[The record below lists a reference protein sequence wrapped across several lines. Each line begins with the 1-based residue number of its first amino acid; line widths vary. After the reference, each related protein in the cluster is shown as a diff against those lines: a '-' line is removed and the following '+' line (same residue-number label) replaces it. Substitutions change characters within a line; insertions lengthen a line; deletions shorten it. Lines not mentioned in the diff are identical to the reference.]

1 MHHASQILDEIQA
14 KHKEVI
20 EMMKGMGGDK
30 DGNNNIQTS
39 EIFGED
45 SEKNKSKVG
54 TMLHCYN
61 SSLQLLPKGYKIP
74 DMTLSQLITMWL
86 CGDQASGVPPYRLL
100 KRLSLFYII

>member
-1 MHHASQILDEIQA
+1 MLGGGMHHASQILDEIQA

-45 SEKNKSKVG
+45 SEKINPR
-54 TMLHCYN
+54 LE
-61 SSLQLLPKGYKIP
+61 
-74 DMTLSQLITMWL
+74 L
-86 CGDQASGVPPYRLL
+86 CCTATTVRCSCFRKATRFQT
-100 KRLSLFYII
+100 